1 MGPGRTWKRAD
12 FRLKKTFMVSLV
24 LFPFLSSADS
34 SSRRMTGRRIEFF
47 DLNWIL
53 DPLVSD
59 VTVKSRD
66 EGPGI

>member
-1 MGPGRTWKRAD
+1 M
-12 FRLKKTFMVSLV
+12 KKTFMVSLV

>member
-1 MGPGRTWKRAD
+1 M
-12 FRLKKTFMVSLV
+12 KKTFMVSLV

-34 SSRRMTGRRIEFF
+34 SSRRMTGRKIEFF
-47 DLNWIL
+47 DWNWIL

>member
-1 MGPGRTWKRAD
+1 
-12 FRLKKTFMVSLV
+12 MVSLV

-34 SSRRMTGRRIEFF
+34 SSRRMTGRKIEFF
-47 DLNWIL
+47 DWNWIL